1 MAANHGAC
9 LCSCAMTLLP
19 SSQKV
24 FLASQPIDMRKS
36 YQGLSVLAEQTL
48 RQDPFS
54 GHLFVFYNKRR
65 DRLKILYWH
74 MNGFCILQKRLE
86 KGRFQIS
93 VSQNPTMGIS
103 SYQLQGLIQGIDWE
117 KIPEPKTASYRYL

>member
-1 MAANHGAC
+1 
-9 LCSCAMTLLP
+9 MTMLP
-19 SSQKV
+19 DSQKV

-36 YQGLSVLAEQTL
+36 YQGLSVLAEQVL
-48 RQDPFS
+48 IQNPFS

-86 KGRFQIS
+86 KGRFQIATS
-93 VSQNPTMGIS
+93 PNPTMSIS
-103 SYQLQGLIQGIDWE
+103 PYQLQGLIHGIDWE

>member
-1 MAANHGAC
+1 MP
-9 LCSCAMTLLP
+9 MLP
-19 SSQKV
+19 DSAKV

-36 YQGLSVLAEQTL
+36 YQGLSVLAEQAL
-48 RQDPFS
+48 IQDPFS

-86 KGRFQIS
+86 KGRFQITCS
-93 VSQNPTMGIS
+93 SQSPSTGITG
-103 SYQLQGLIQGIDWE
+103 YQLQGLIQGIDWE
-117 KIPEPKTASYRYL
+117 KIPEPTTSSYRYL